1 MTDQNVLLKNH
12 LHTRYAQNSFVNLL
26 QIEIV
31 AIEAGAATLS
41 MPVLNDKHTNLYNI
55 AHGGALAS
63 LADTGMGMACASLG
77 KKVVTL
83 EMNLNYI
90 RKAECQEALTAI
102 CTVIHNGSQ
111 TMIAEAAIFDGAQKL
126 LVKARGTF
134 FVTGTFLEDVK

>member
-1 MTDQNVLLKNH
+1 MTEQHILLKNQ

-31 AIEAGAATLS
+31 ELEAGKAKLS
-41 MPVLNDKHTNLYNI
+41 MPVLPAIHTNLYNI

-90 RKAECQEALTAI
+90 RKAECEATVIAV
-102 CTVIHNGSQ
+102 CTVIHNGSK
-111 TMIAEAAIFDGAQKL
+111 TLIAEAEL
-126 LVKARGTF
+126 LDSTQNLLAKARGTF
-134 FVTGTFLEDVK
+134 FITGTFLEEVK